1 MKLAK
6 ANNMNA
12 LHDALAGVVG
22 GKKGKGG
29 GKKTKKTTTTKMK
42 VKDKSSSKKKKSKGK
57 KSDVLAALKNKLGKI
72 VSQKQHEETLR
83 ANAMGAGL
91 DVIDVG
97 TTTSGGDHASG
108 ASSSVALKTIGSC
121 PLVAPVVLGDATREV
136 PIAMVEICTGKDCAK
151 RGARDIV
158 DALQGELPR
167 GWACKGSGKCISSCK
182 RGVNA
187 RLHTAIG
194 SEKFSYLDEAS
205 ARALFVPMAL
215 ATNELNA
222 SFDEDFEDASPR
234 VGRRKPAIV
243 LEAEEISKRVETN
256 FETRVPQGFMP
267 KLT

>member
-29 GKKTKKTTTTKMK
+29 GKTKKTTTKMK
-42 VKDKSSSKKKKSKGK
+42 VKDPKSSSSSKKKKSKGK
-57 KSDVLAALKNKLGKI
+57 KSDVLAALKNKLGKV

-83 ANAMGAGL
+83 ANAMGAGS
-91 DVIDVG
+91 DVINVE
-97 TTTSGGDHASG
+97 TTTSGDHAS

-234 VGRRKPAIV
+234 VRRRKPAIV